1 MDKLSQENI
10 DKTLTNYS
18 EECYSC
24 NRNKKTMGFDTASL
38 EPKYNLG
45 WVVRQT
51 GITADT
57 IRAWEKRYG
66 LPAPQRSDGNQR
78 LYSDH
83 DLLVITWLQEK
94 TQQGVQISKAVSLW
108 QDHIVNNHQD
118 EKEVTRQ
125 AETWGQPTDEMHH
138 LMHQW
143 VDACVKL
150 DDELSSFILD
160 QAFSIFSHQLAS
172 RYVVFEGVKVMES
185 LWLSGERSSQ
195 YLHYARQAAS
205 RKIYS
210 LMGAYPASSQTA
222 GTLVLATVM
231 EEEDPF
237 RPVYLAYLA
246 KMAGWKTV
254 NAGPQMIA
262 EPLYQIIKETQA
274 TALVIVANQLHTA
287 ANAFAIM
294 QSIQDRHI
302 PVFFCGTF
310 FESHPESHA
319 RFPGVF
325 LEEPWTEQIFQMKKN
340 LIDASDKKG
349 IALDETCRQ
358 MMNQY
363 QLLRIRIEQETQ
375 KELAQMPL
383 QDQHFAMANYFMQR
397 GITAAMTLGDLSY
410 LEEDLV
416 WIHRLISNMGFGKS
430 IMPAYALIYRKKIQ
444 NVGTEVLDPLAAAL
458 DRAVKQMV

>member
-1 MDKLSQENI
+1 MINE
-10 DKTLTNYS
+10 TG
-18 EECYSC
+18 
-24 NRNKKTMGFDTASL
+24 TM

-51 GITADT
+51 GISADT

-66 LPAPQRSDGNQR
+66 LPTPQRSDGNQR

-83 DLLVITWLQEK
+83 DMQVLTWLHSKIQE
-94 TQQGVQISKAVSLW
+94 GVQISKAVSIW
-108 QDHIVNNHQD
+108 QDHGFSDGQEAGEPFHIIESSD
-118 EKEVTRQ
+118 
-125 AETWGQPTDEMHH
+125 QPTDEMHH
-138 LMHQW
+138 LMEQW

-150 DDELSSFILD
+150 DDELSGFILD

-172 RYVVFEGVKVMES
+172 RYVVFAGVKAMES
-185 LWLSGERSSQ
+185 LWLSGQRSSQ

-210 LMGAYPASSQTA
+210 LMGAYPASLQTA

-262 EPLYQIIKETQA
+262 DPLVQIINETKA
-274 TALVIVANQLHTA
+274 TALVLVANQLHTA
-287 ANAFAIM
+287 ANAFSIL
-294 QSIQDRHI
+294 QTIQDKQI

-310 FESHPESHA
+310 FEIHPELQT

-325 LEEPWTEQIFQMKKN
+325 LEEPWVEHILQMKKN
-340 LIDASDKKG
+340 LGDASQKKG
-349 IALDETCRQ
+349 AALDTTCGQ
-358 MMNQY
+358 MMAQY
-363 QLLRIRIEQETQ
+363 QQLRVEVEQETQ
-375 KELAQMPL
+375 KELAQMTL

-397 GITAAMTLGDLSY
+397 GIHAAMTLGDLSY

-416 WIHRLISNMGFGKS
+416 WIHRLISNMGFGKFV
-430 IMPAYALIYRKKIQ
+430 MPAYAQVYKKSVLK
-444 NVGTEVLDPLAAAL
+444 VGSDGLKPLAAAL
-458 DRAVKQMV
+458 NRAVERMEAR

>member
-1 MDKLSQENI
+1 MKSMIHE
-10 DKTLTNYS
+10 TGT
-18 EECYSC
+18 
-24 NRNKKTMGFDTASL
+24 L

-51 GITADT
+51 GISADT

-83 DLLVITWLQEK
+83 DVQVLIWLQGKIQE
-94 TQQGVQISKAVSLW
+94 GVQISKAVSLL
-108 QDHIVNNHQD
+108 QEHGFTNEQESREHFH
-118 EKEVTRQ
+118 
-125 AETWGQPTDEMHH
+125 AMETWDQPTDEMHH
-138 LMHQW
+138 MMQQW
-143 VDACVKL
+143 VDACIKL
-150 DDELSSFILD
+150 DDDLSSFVLD

-172 RYVVFEGVKVMES
+172 RYVVFAGVKAMES
-185 LWLSGERSSQ
+185 LWLSGQRGSQ

-205 RKIYS
+205 RKIYT
-210 LMGAYPASSQTA
+210 LMGAYPASLQTA

-262 EPLYQIIKETQA
+262 EPLVQIINETQA
-274 TALVIVANQLHTA
+274 TALVLVANQLHTA
-287 ANAFAIM
+287 ANAFTIL
-294 QSIQDRHI
+294 QTIQDKHI

-310 FESHPESHA
+310 FEIHPELQT

-340 LIDASDKKG
+340 LRDASQKKG
-349 IALDETCRQ
+349 GALQTSCRQ
-358 MMNQY
+358 LMKQY
-363 QLLRIRIEQETQ
+363 QQQRVVIEQETQ
-375 KELAQMPL
+375 KELAQMAL

-397 GITAAMTLGDLSY
+397 GIHAAMTLGDLSY

-430 IMPAYALIYRKKIQ
+430 VMPAYALVYRKSILK
-444 NVGTEVLDPLAAAL
+444 VGAEGLESLAAAL
-458 DRAVKQMV
+458 TYKNQQLD

>member
-1 MDKLSQENI
+1 MKYER
-10 DKTLTNYS
+10 
-18 EECYSC
+18 E
-24 NRNKKTMGFDTASL
+24 MM

-66 LPAPQRSDGNQR
+66 LPTPQRSDGNQR

-83 DLLVITWLQEK
+83 DMQVLTWLHDKIQE
-94 TQQGVQISKAVSLW
+94 GVQISKAVSLW
-108 QDHIVNNHQD
+108 QEQASSSGQ
-118 EKEVTRQ
+118 ETRDDFHVM
-125 AETWGQPTDEMHH
+125 EPWDQPTDEMHH
-138 LMHQW
+138 LMQQW

-150 DDELSSFILD
+150 DDELSGFILD

-172 RYVVFEGVKVMES
+172 RYVVFAGVKAMEN
-185 LWLSGERSSQ
+185 LWLSGQRSSQ

-262 EPLYQIIKETQA
+262 EPLVHIITETKA
-274 TALVIVANQLHTA
+274 TALVLVANQLHTA
-287 ANAFAIM
+287 ANAF
-294 QSIQDRHI
+294 SILKTIQNKPF

-310 FESHPESHA
+310 FEIHPELQT

-325 LEEPWTEQIFQMKKN
+325 LEEPWVEQILQMKKN
-340 LIDASDKKG
+340 LSDASRKKG
-349 IALDETCRQ
+349 AALDTTCGQ
-358 MMNQY
+358 MMDQY
-363 QLLRIRIEQETQ
+363 QQLRVEIEQETQ
-375 KELAQMPL
+375 KELAQMPM

-397 GITAAMTLGDLSY
+397 GITAAMTVGNLLY
-410 LEEDLV
+410 LEEDLI

-430 IMPAYALIYRKKIQ
+430 VMPAYAMFYRNSILK
-444 NVGTEVLDPLAAAL
+444 VGSDALEPLSAAL
-458 DRAVKQMV
+458 SRAVERMGIG